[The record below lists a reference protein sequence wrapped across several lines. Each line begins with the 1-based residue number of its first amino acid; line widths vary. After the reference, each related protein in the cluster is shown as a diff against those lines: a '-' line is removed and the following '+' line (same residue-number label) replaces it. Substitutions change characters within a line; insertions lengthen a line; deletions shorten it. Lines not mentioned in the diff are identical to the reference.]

1 MKKIYILFLLISFG
15 GFAQNVTITKIIE
28 TGCAAPYVKT
38 VELYVDGTVNFANF
52 GADTTQNTA
61 DDEVI
66 LNYMNNGA
74 PWAANQIDISALGTV
89 TDSLF
94 ISCEIL
100 H

>member
-28 TGCAAPYVKT
+28 TGCATPFVKT

-52 GADTTQNTA
+52 GADALQNTA

-66 LNYMNNGA
+66 LNYMNNGSSVTVPKA
-74 PWAANQIDISALGTV
+74 EIS
-89 TDSLF
+89 
-94 ISCEIL
+94 I
-100 H
+100 